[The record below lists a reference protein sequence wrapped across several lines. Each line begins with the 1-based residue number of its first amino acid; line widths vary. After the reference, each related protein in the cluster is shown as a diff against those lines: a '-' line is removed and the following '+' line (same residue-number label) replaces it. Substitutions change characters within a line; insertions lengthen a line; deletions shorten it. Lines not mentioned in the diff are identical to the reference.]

1 MQAEGKLAAG
11 TAKKYPNAIKAYG
24 IIRRYAKHTSN
35 ILPRCKGFTYYL
47 FTYHTIAAGSK
58 YQCIPYEH

>member
-24 IIRRYAKHTSN
+24 IIRRYTKQTTAFSN
-35 ILPRCKGFTYYL
+35 ILPTLGRCLDHGMAQYVKAAVC
-47 FTYHTIAAGSK
+47 IA
-58 YQCIPYEH
+58 